1 MTFEY
6 LNTRTNFT
14 RNLQVVEGRFIFG
27 MPDCRTRRNQLSGK
41 SIGISTFALQH
52 LPGIDLE

>member
-1 MTFEY
+1 
-6 LNTRTNFT
+6 
-14 RNLQVVEGRFIFG
+14 